1 MSSITAAWAVG
12 QGLDGRE
19 AAQTAAQKALS
30 ALGATRPAFGLA
42 FVSEEYVIA
51 DALGSLTDVL
61 GSTPV
66 WGFGTSC
73 PLTAGGEHPRSVVV
87 GLIAGSEVKARPFW
101 AADYVQDSDAAAAAL
116 AQALQTAPPVVAAL
130 LACDGV
136 RGDPTPLTGAL
147 DAVGLAAGCQPDGD
161 IRLGKTFQF
170 AGTSGAFGG
179 LGALLLSGKIKLGVG
194 LGHGWTDVGVH
205 LPVTQTRG
213 SWIQGLDGVSPAEA
227 YGRAFGYPAR
237 QWGFPPLKDLARL
250 YPLGI
255 AHGEQMLLRAPV
267 HVEVDGSFRMSIPV
281 AEGDVARLMVGNPAG
296 CLTAARAAVKD
307 ARKGLGKSKPVLGLV
322 LVDRAWRQLFEL
334 TPGQIMETL
343 SAELDG
349 VPLIGAYTLAQI
361 ARHSA
366 KTAPVLQ
373 NQHLMVALFGAGSG
387 E

>member
-19 AAQTAAQKALS
+19 AAQSAAQKALTQ
-30 ALGATRPAFGLA
+30 LGATRPTFGVA

-61 GSTPV
+61 GNMPV

-73 PLTAGGEHPRSVVV
+73 PLTAGGEQPRSVVI
-87 GLIAGSEVKARPFW
+87 GLMAGGDLKARPFW
-101 AADYVQDSDAAAAAL
+101 AADYVQDSVAASAAL
-116 AQALQTAPPVVAAL
+116 AQALQTAPPVAAVL

-136 RGDPTPLTGAL
+136 RGDPTPIASTLE
-147 DAVGLAAGCQPDGD
+147 AVGLAAGCQPDGD

-194 LGHGWTDVGVH
+194 LGHGWADVGVH

-213 SWIQGLDGVSPAEA
+213 NWIQELDNLSPAEA
-227 YGRAFGYPAR
+227 YGRSFGYPAR

-250 YPLGI
+250 YPLGL
-255 AHGEQMLLRAPV
+255 AQGEQLVLRAPV

-281 AEGDVARLMVGNPAG
+281 AEGTVARIMVGSPTG
-296 CLTAARAAVKD
+296 CLAAARTAVKD

-334 TPGQIMETL
+334 NPGQIMQTL
-343 SAELDG
+343 STELDG
-349 VPLIGAYTLAQI
+349 IPLIGAYTLAQI
-361 ARHSA
+361 ARPSA

-373 NQHLMVALFGAGSG
+373 NQHLLVALFGTGSG